1 MIAQEMTI
9 LKRLKRDDEVF
20 SSIISNITVGNDLTQ
35 EEYSYLL
42 SLSYLFSEEYSRS
55 GKIGY
60 FEFAYYLILNY
71 SLKTQDFE
79 PLLEFS
85 LNYGFYPIA
94 KHLLTQKDK
103 TIIDFLLESGIE
115 NYKFNN
121 LIQLKEQKEK
131 LHELINSESSYRAL
145 IAPTSYGKS
154 SFIVDDLNKRNDN
167 VIGIIV
173 PKKALIWQTY
183 RNIKRVAKELNY
195 KILLHDTEYN
205 HEQRFLGVFTQ
216 ERALR
221 LIQDNN
227 VCFDLLYIDEAHNLF
242 EKDERNMLLS
252 RLIKLNK
259 KLNNNQKVVF
269 LSPLIRDV
277 NNLKFNGQEI
287 IDAQKIQFNIK
298 EYDIKFYSLNNE
310 SKIYNRFVD
319 EFYIETCKY
328 NGGLDFI
335 RKNSKDKNLIYLY
348 KPKNI
353 EDLAQILINKFDD
366 ILDTELDEIKNILC
380 KYVHEEYL
388 MSSLIKKG
396 IIYIHSKVP
405 DLVKDYLI
413 EKFKTCKKIKYLI
426 SNTSVLEGVNF
437 PIESIFILDVYAL
450 SGNNLKNLCGRVN
463 RLNEIFGAVTHL
475 NKLLCPINFVQISDI
490 SSRNSFENKIRLLRC
505 DIEDDVQNPLLK
517 NSKME
522 KTQKD
527 KIVATE
533 NAYIEQFKSKALKTV
548 LIKNSINIHYNNFDV
563 ALSRI
568 EDQLKITKK
577 IEGTSE
583 LIDLIC
589 SVFITRFEFGEI
601 SDYELLRLKNE
612 KTRKFY
618 KNYLH
623 GIFYADIKSKVKY
636 FLDYFKYYE
645 EQNMSFYIGTS
656 FGEESFSSEYYS
668 GNRLAY
674 INPKY
679 KTYKQKVNLAV
690 IKSKLE
696 DDFISYKLAKFVKA
710 LLDLELISDDIYHS
724 FLFNSTNAKIIELM
738 NAGFSYQLISFVI
751 NKDLQNEISL
761 TATGITVSQKFRNA
775 LNLEDDF
782 IRFEINKI
790 L

>member
-1 MIAQEMTI
+1 MIAQEMTL
-9 LKRLKRDDEVF
+9 LKRLKKDDEMF
-20 SSIISNITVGNDLTQ
+20 SSVISRITLGKDLTQ

-42 SLSYLFSEEYSRS
+42 SLSYLFTKEYSRS
-55 GKIGY
+55 EKIGY

-94 KHLLTQKDK
+94 KFLLTKKDK

-131 LHELINSESSYRAL
+131 LHELINSEFSYRAL

-154 SFIVDDLNKRNDN
+154 SFIIDDLNKRNDN

-183 RNIKRVAKELNY
+183 RNIKSVAKKLNY
-195 KILLHDTEYN
+195 RILLHDTEYN

-319 EFYIETCKY
+319 EFYIEPCQY
-328 NGGLDFI
+328 NSWLDFI
-335 RKNSKDKNLIYLY
+335 RKNSKEKNLIYLY
-348 KPKNI
+348 KPKDI
-353 EDLAQILINKFDD
+353 ENLAQILINKFDD
-366 ILDTELDEIKNILC
+366 ILDAELDEIKNILC

-388 MSSLIKKG
+388 MSSLINKG

-463 RLNEIFGAVTHL
+463 RLNEIFGTVTHL
-475 NKLLCPINFVQISDI
+475 NKLLCPINFVQIPDLSG
-490 SSRNSFENKIRLLRC
+490 RNSFENKIRLLRC

-527 KIVATE
+527 KIAATE
-533 NAYIEQFKSKALKTV
+533 NAYIEQFDSKALKTV
-548 LIKNSINIHYNNFDV
+548 LIKNSINIYYSNFEV

-568 EDQLKITKK
+568 EDQLKITRK

-589 SVFITRFEFGEI
+589 SVFISRFEFGEI
-601 SDYELLRLKNE
+601 SDYELFRLKNE
-612 KTRKFY
+612 KTKKFY

-674 INPKY
+674 INPKH
-679 KTYKQKVNLAV
+679 KTHKQKINLAV

-710 LLDLELISDDIYHS
+710 LLDLELISENIYHS
-724 FLFNSTNAKIIELM
+724 FLFNSTNTKIIELM

-751 NKDLQNEISL
+751 NKDLQNDISL
-761 TATGITVSQKFRNA
+761 TATGLTVSQKFIDM